1 LTFFTA
7 TETNQIKIKDMR
19 KLFKPFVIATLSIF
33 IISSCSKEKQE
44 PTTELVSEETIAKIA
59 KLGYGTSEVQKID
72 EGYLVEGD
80 IILTEKNLNEIP
92 SSPVLRIAN
101 VEQYRTNNLVT
112 ALPRTI
118 TVSTNSTN
126 ANLSNAIN
134 NAIARY
140 NAQSLRLTFQR
151 VSSGGDIAISVV
163 NTRQYIASAG
173 FPTSGGDPYG
183 SIKYAKA
190 FLTYSSG
197 FMTSVIAHEMGH
209 CIGFRHTDY
218 MDRSYSCGGSTAN
231 EGAST
236 VGAVYIPGTA
246 VGTDPNSWMLACLS
260 ATTDRPFNANDR
272 TALDYLY
279 K

>member
-1 LTFFTA
+1 
-7 TETNQIKIKDMR
+7 MR
-19 KLFKPFVIATLSIF
+19 KFFKAIAITSLAIF

-44 PTTELVSEETIAKIA
+44 QNSDVISEETIAKIA
-59 KLGYGTSEVQKID
+59 SLGYGTSEVQKID

-101 VEQYRTNNLVT
+101 VEQYHTNNLVDG
-112 ALPRTI
+112 LPRTI
-118 TVSTNSTN
+118 TVSTNSSN
-126 ANLSNAIN
+126 NNLSAAIDG
-134 NAIARY
+134 AIARY
-140 NAQSLRLTFQR
+140 NALGLQLTFQR
-151 VSSGGDIAISVV
+151 VSSGGNIAISVV

-173 FPTSGGDPYG
+173 FPTSGGDPYNA
-183 SIKYAKA
+183 IKYAKTY
-190 FLTYSSG
+190 LTYSPG

-236 VGAVYIPGTA
+236 VGAINIPGTPTVA
-246 VGTDPNSWMLACLS
+246 DPNSWMLACLS
-260 ATTDRPFNANDR
+260 STTDRPFNNNDK
-272 TALDYLY
+272 TALNYLY
-279 K
+279 

>member
-1 LTFFTA
+1 
-7 TETNQIKIKDMR
+7 MR
-19 KLFKPFVIATLSIF
+19 KLFKPFAIATLVIF

-44 PTTELVSEETIAKIA
+44 AATDIISQETLSKIA
-59 KLGYGTSEVQKID
+59 KLGFGISDVQKID

-80 IILTEKNLNEIP
+80 IILTEKNLNETQ
-92 SSPVLRIAN
+92 SSTVLRIAN
-101 VEQYRTNNLVT
+101 VEQYHTTNLVD

-126 ANLSNAIN
+126 AKLSAAIDA
-134 NAIARY
+134 AIARY
-140 NAQSLRLTFQR
+140 NAESLQLTFQR
-151 VSSGGDIAISVV
+151 VGSGGDIAITVV

-173 FPTSGGDPYG
+173 FPTSGGEPYNG
-183 SIKYAKA
+183 IKYSKA
-190 FLTYSSG
+190 FINYSPG

-236 VGAVYIPGTA
+236 VGAIFIPGTA
-246 VGTDPNSWMLACLS
+246 VGADPNSWMLACLS
-260 ATTDRPFNANDR
+260 STTDRPFNPNDK
-272 TALDYLY
+272 TALKYLY
-279 K
+279 